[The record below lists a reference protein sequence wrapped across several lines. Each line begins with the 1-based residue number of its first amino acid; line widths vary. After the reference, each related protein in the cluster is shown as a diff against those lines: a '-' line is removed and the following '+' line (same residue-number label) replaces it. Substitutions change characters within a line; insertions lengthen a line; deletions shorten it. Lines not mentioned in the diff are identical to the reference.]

1 MRMELI
7 ANILGLCGSIQKRS
21 GSATPKWYVE
31 IKRKI
36 INENVGAK
44 NHNISDR
51 KISRT

>member
-1 MRMELI
+1 M
-7 ANILGLCGSIQKRS
+7 QKRN

-31 IKRKI
+31 IKRKS